1 MFEENTK
8 RINRVIA
15 NLLATCSAAVLLMT
29 LLSVVGMFE
38 FGTAYTLV
46 TLIVGLFVSVAPK
59 LLIGRLPENVMKYY
73 MMATGAVYI
82 GLLGTNAHI
91 GIYITYALMPI
102 FSCLYFDPP
111 FVLQTCAFSYAAM
124 LTSLFVRSKTML
136 EVVYQGRPR
145 MQMFGAYALGF
156 TIEFAVVAG
165 VLYYLVKRAKKLM
178 LERYSAEEQNRMKSV
193 FLSNVSHE
201 IRTPMNAIIGMTDVA
216 RQMEMDDKLRRCLNI
231 IHASAAGLLEVV
243 NDILDFSKVEAG
255 KWDVLVQPYSPRAM
269 MEDMRAIIDARNDGH
284 VEIAYHVAPDMPEA
298 LEGDA
303 GRIRQVMLNYASNA
317 IKYTEKGHIDIDVRC
332 EAAEAGQVNLL
343 CDVTDT
349 GQGIRSEDMDKLFT
363 MYGQINRELNRG
375 KEGTGIGLALSK
387 SIMERM
393 HGSVKAES
401 EYGKGSRFS
410 FCVPQKI
417 GRAEDLPCE
426 ERAKR
431 APAFTAKGARLL
443 LVDDNE
449 INREVAKAILE
460 PLQMEIDEAADGW
473 QAVEMSAKTAYDMIL
488 MDSHMPVMSGE
499 EATRAIR
506 EREKTTGGHVPVI
519 ALTADAIC
527 GVKQKLMEAGMDDYI
542 EKPIDSAL
550 LMRILQKYICASQTT
565 IAD

>member
-15 NLLATCSAAVLLMT
+15 NLFAACSVAILLMT

-46 TLIVGLFVSVAPK
+46 ILIVGLFVSVAPK
-59 LLIGRLPENVMKYY
+59 LLIGRLPENVMKVY
-73 MMATGAVYI
+73 MMTTGAVFI
-82 GLLGTNAHI
+82 GLIGTNAHI

-102 FSCLYFDPP
+102 FSCLYFDPS
-111 FVLQTCAFSYAAM
+111 FVLKTCAFSYVTM
-124 LTSLFVRSKTML
+124 LLSLFVRSKTML

-145 MQMFGAYALGF
+145 MQMFGAYASGF
-156 TIEFAVVAG
+156 TIEFAVVTA

-201 IRTPMNAIIGMTDVA
+201 IRTPMNAIIGMADAA

-231 IHASAAGLLEVV
+231 IHASASGLLEVV

-269 MEDMRAIIDARNDGH
+269 MADMQAIIDARNDGH
-284 VEIAYHVAPDMPEA
+284 VEIAYHVAPDMPEV

-349 GQGIRSEDMDKLFT
+349 GQGIRREDMDKLFT
-363 MYGQINRELNRG
+363 MYGQMNRELNRG

-387 SIMERM
+387 AIMERM
-393 HGSVKAES
+393 NGSVKAES

-410 FCVPQKI
+410 FRVPQKI
-417 GRAEDLPCE
+417 GRAEDLPRE
-426 ERAKR
+426 ETARR
-431 APAFTAKGARLL
+431 MPAFDAKGARLL

-460 PLQMEIDEAADGW
+460 PLQMEIDEAADGR
-473 QAVEMSAKTAYDMIL
+473 QAVEMSAKKPYDAIL

-506 EREKTTGGHVPVI
+506 EREKATGGHVPVI

-550 LMRILQKYICASQTT
+550 LMRILQKYIRAPKTT